1 MVDNG
6 CRFCVYPQ
14 ASLLLFR
21 ARLFSLG
28 GTSLIGISI
37 LGENNMETTYKSWR
51 ELPDDIKLY
60 SGVNKPD
67 ENWEYNYNEDT
78 RGYEIVHYECLF
90 LQDWHTTIYKL
101 PLFLNE
107 IIMREYY
114 RGQEDIKTKF
124 RDLFNIRKG

>member
-1 MVDNG
+1 
-6 CRFCVYPQ
+6 
-14 ASLLLFR
+14 
-21 ARLFSLG
+21 
-28 GTSLIGISI
+28 
-37 LGENNMETTYKSWR
+37 METTYKSWR

-78 RGYEIVHYECLF
+78 RGYEIVHYECLS